1 MSNDINFGM
10 EPTRL
15 GRGLPVRIGDAE
27 RDGAIAALSEHFAA
41 GRLSREELDER
52 VEQAMGAKFDADLVP
67 LLADLPSTLP
77 PQPLKKASSAPPVVQ
92 LLWSLMPL
100 LLVAVVV
107 TALVTGVPWLLWSM
121 LWIFMMTG
129 YGNRRAHLVYQRQ
142 HHHQPR

>member
-27 RDGAIAALSEHFAA
+27 RDGTIAALSEHFAA
-41 GRLSREELDER
+41 GRLSRDELDER
-52 VEQAMGAKFDADLVP
+52 VEQAMSAKFDADLVP

-77 PQPLKKASSAPPVVQ
+77 PQPLKKASSAPPVAQ
-92 LLWSLMPL
+92 LLWSLLPL

-107 TALVTGVPWLLWSM
+107 TALVAGVPWLLWSVF
-121 LWIFMMTG
+121 WVFMMTG
-129 YGNRRAHLVYQRQ
+129 FGGRRAHLVYQRQ
-142 HHHQPR
+142 HHHPR